1 MCSGGVCVLRKLN
14 FSLDFFFLCV
24 RNQAWNM
31 NNVLYV
37 ILSFLSCLF
46 NASLPTGTLF
56 SHAFH
61 SFFSFLGCCC
71 CIPPSN
77 DYKALLSFF
86 RSTPLYTHHIFP
98 VFLSEWCYIIKKWTI
113 QYFTSMFFFFFVCWL
128 VSLFPKLTRLSLFFM
143 LLLLWVF
150 SCVIVVAISSLY
162 QNRKKFIIVVNV
174 WFNAVVSLV
183 GFYYF
188 LFLFFFFFFN
198 MLPWFCLS
206 FICRHIL
213 RSNVCCSI

>member
-1 MCSGGVCVLRKLN
+1 
-14 FSLDFFFLCV
+14 
-24 RNQAWNM
+24 M

-61 SFFSFLGCCC
+61 SFFFPSGCC

-86 RSTPLYTHHIFP
+86 IYTSIYTHHIFP
-98 VFLSEWCYIIKKWTI
+98 VFLSEWCYIIKKKMNNTI
-113 QYFTSMFFFFFVCWL
+113 FYFFGFVCWL
-128 VSLFPKLTRLSLFFM
+128 VSLFFPKLTRLSLFFM

-150 SCVIVVAISSLY
+150 FSVLCDCCC
-162 QNRKKFIIVVNV
+162 
-174 WFNAVVSLV
+174 
-183 GFYYF
+183 
-188 LFLFFFFFFN
+188 FFFTVPEPKN
-198 MLPWFCLS
+198 
-206 FICRHIL
+206 IYH
-213 RSNVCCSI
+213 RS